1 MIKKLIGIALLTFV
15 ISACRNV
22 EDSLLET
29 PVNPIQESRLIAY
42 PKKSDLGN
50 MTRSETVGLD
60 WENWETVALASGVLV
75 APPWTNNPVASDIP
89 EEIRKDIKA
98 TDGWDLIVH
107 TVNGYGEQGLNYLI
121 FHNKFTGIL
130 KVFYYLEQSGAQ
142 LQNTAI
148 WKIHFESPQSL
159 LAFASDYAGDAT
171 KDSPSDL
178 YLGNITNNSAK
189 GYSIGWNCFQ
199 FELAYDPDFI
209 TGSLQFIPESMT
221 TADITLEGNFESETN
236 GLIISIT
243 NSNSLSGTIEGVAK
257 MGGNAAEKWVTKQVT
272 SGAFKKISSLV
283 AGGVK
288 GIVKSG
294 VSKLLG
300 SFIGGFNSAKE
311 TTQQV
316 QLKTNGTV
324 KLKGNITSIQS
335 GMIAP
340 ISFYISKENVGTLGV
355 WGAVKKPVIYLS
367 PLAIYEEEDKPYEFS
382 YIYQLEGLESYDIQT
397 IVNPELLP
405 YVTDYKFH
413 YDIYQD
419 NDVSIGH
426 ALGNDSGD
434 NFCFEMSSL
443 YNLYE
448 DIYSIA
454 SCRVPIMYKN
464 LFGDLLP
471 PYGTLAP
478 YKIYLP
484 DAPLGETVGPKRT
497 FDLTSHFIV
506 VVTLTLETNINGVQN
521 TVVSNQTFIPDVKW
535 NPISLE
541 SLKGKYYPHVDK

>member
-1 MIKKLIGIALLTFV
+1 M
-15 ISACRNV
+15 
-22 EDSLLET
+22 
-29 PVNPIQESRLIAY
+29 
-42 PKKSDLGN
+42 
-50 MTRSETVGLD
+50 
-60 WENWETVALASGVLV
+60 
-75 APPWTNNPVASDIP
+75 
-89 EEIRKDIKA
+89 
-98 TDGWDLIVH
+98 
-107 TVNGYGEQGLNYLI
+107 
-121 FHNKFTGIL
+121 
-130 KVFYYLEQSGAQ
+130 
-142 LQNTAI
+142 
-148 WKIHFESPQSL
+148 
-159 LAFASDYAGDAT
+159 
-171 KDSPSDL
+171 
-178 YLGNITNNSAK
+178 
-189 GYSIGWNCFQ
+189 
-199 FELAYDPDFI
+199 
-209 TGSLQFIPESMT
+209 
-221 TADITLEGNFESETN
+221 
-236 GLIISIT
+236 
-243 NSNSLSGTIEGVAK
+243 
-257 MGGNAAEKWVTKQVT
+257 
-272 SGAFKKISSLV
+272 
-283 AGGVK
+283 
-288 GIVKSG
+288 
-294 VSKLLG
+294 
-300 SFIGGFNSAKE
+300 
-311 TTQQV
+311 
-316 QLKTNGTV
+316 
-324 KLKGNITSIQS
+324 KGNITSIQS

>member
-130 KVFYYLEQSGAQ
+130 KVFYYSEQSGAQ

-159 LAFASDYAGDAT
+159 LAFTSDYAGDAT

-221 TADITLEGNFESETN
+221 
-236 GLIISIT
+236 
-243 NSNSLSGTIEGVAK
+243 NSNPLSGAIEGVAK

-272 SGAFKKISSLV
+272 GGAFKKISSLV